1 MKAYNN
7 KNLKVGKHIVLN
19 ERLDNLLSEIDS
31 YWTFPETVTS
41 AVRVPEDQLRIIRTY
56 LKARGLDKKYPEAM
70 TCNIRDKYTDK
81 DEYIWQMGWSALLN
95 AGVIINPPY
104 PAACLMD
111 YFRNGQNRKGV
122 VIGQSPH
129 TRGAAFDLSGLDSI
143 DVVKRLLADGKIRGY
158 LVERE
163 NNCIHVDI

>member
-7 KNLKVGKHIVLN
+7 KNLLVGRHIILNDKLDKV
-19 ERLDNLLSEIDS
+19 LSEIDS

-41 AVRVPEDQLRIIRTY
+41 AVRIPEDQLRIIRNY
-56 LKARGLDKKYPEAM
+56 LRRKGLDDDYPEAM
-70 TCNIRDKYTDK
+70 TCDIRDRDTNGQYR
-81 DEYIWQMGWSALLN
+81 WQMGWSALLN
-95 AGVIINPPY
+95 KGVIINPPF
-104 PAACLMD
+104 PAECLMD
-111 YFRNGQNRKGV
+111 YFRNGQNKKGM

-129 TRGAAFDLSGLDSI
+129 TRGAAFDLSGLDSLEI
-143 DVVKRLLADGKIRGY
+143 VKQLLIDGKIRGY